1 MAYAIKDLNTNEYYR
16 QRLGS
21 NGWYTFDI
29 NKSRLYGNKQQ
40 AQRTIDN
47 NDHHVSYPG
56 SRNLMIVEIELV
68 EITTE

>member
-21 NGWYTFDI
+21 NSWYTFDI
-29 NKSRLYGNKQQ
+29 NESRLYGNKQQ

-56 SRNLMIVEIELV
+56 NRNLMVIKIKLV

>member
-1 MAYAIKDLNTNEYYR
+1 MAYAIKDLNTDEYYR

-21 NGWYTFDI
+21 KGWYSFDI
-29 NKSRLYGNKQQ
+29 NESRLYGNKKQ

-56 SRNLMIVEIELV
+56 NRNLIIVEIKLV
-68 EITTE
+68 EVASE